1 MIVFLQYKGV
11 ELPVLQSIGSSL
23 FGVVI
28 YFVDFLR
35 FSLLYIYIYIYIRG
49 VNLFN
54 NRYIRFV

>member
-35 FSLLYIYIYIYIRG
+35 FSLLYIYIYIRG

>member
-35 FSLLYIYIYIYIRG
+35 FSLLYIYIYSRRESI
-49 VNLFN
+49 
-54 NRYIRFV
+54 

>member
-35 FSLLYIYIYIYIRG
+35 FSLLYIYIRG

>member
-11 ELPVLQSIGSSL
+11 ELSVLQSIGSSL

-35 FSLLYIYIYIYIRG
+35 FSLLYIYIYIRG